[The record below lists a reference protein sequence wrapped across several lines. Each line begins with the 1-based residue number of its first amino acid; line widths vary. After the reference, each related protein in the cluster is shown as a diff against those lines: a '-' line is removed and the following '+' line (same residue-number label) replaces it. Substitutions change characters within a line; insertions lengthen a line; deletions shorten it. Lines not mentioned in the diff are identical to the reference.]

1 MGNHQRF
8 NALRAC
14 TQLALSPVALSYHY
28 PYDIAAYHRLERR
41 QIVTV
46 SCVDRWAA
54 RLPLAIIFIFLFST
68 DGFAAEEKA
77 AGPSEV
83 VFLIQIL
90 ALILVGRILGELM
103 QRMGQP
109 AVTGQLIAG
118 IFLGHSVFGMLWPD
132 AQQWMFPSS
141 HEQKAM
147 LDAISQL
154 GILMLLLLTGME
166 TDLRLVRRVGHAALS
181 VSGAGII
188 VPFVCGFVLGEFLPD
203 SMLPRPELRI
213 ITSLFLGTALS
224 IASIKIVAMVIRE
237 MNFMRRNLGQIIVS
251 SAIIDDSIGWVIIS
265 IIFSLAEHGAVDI
278 TSLARS
284 VLGTAAFL
292 GISFTLGP
300 RIVFF
305 LIRWTNDN
313 FVSELPVISVIL
325 LIMGG
330 MALITHFIG
339 VHTVLGAFVAGVLIG
354 ESPILTKHID
364 EQLRGL
370 ITALFAPVFFGAAGL
385 NTDLTIL
392 KDPQILLLTLG
403 LIAIASVGKFGGAFI
418 GGKLGGLNGRESLAV
433 ALGMNARGSTEVI
446 IATIGLSLGALSQ
459 NLFTMIVAMAVITT
473 LVMPPTLRWALQ
485 RIPIRKEEEQRLER
499 EAFAERGFVTN
510 LERLLLAVDESHSG
524 KLASRLAGL
533 IAGSHGTPVTMLK
546 LSELTHGKKSSK
558 PANGK
563 STANHKED
571 DEQTKSPKDAEAT
584 LKAATETPKQHQT
597 LEKKKENVEVITRVE
612 TRPSQEAVAKEAKKG
627 YDLLFVGIKSSKPDK
642 GGLPNELSQI
652 AAEFEGPLAVIEARG
667 KHLEGS
673 AEKRLKILVPIT
685 GTDIS
690 RRGAEV
696 AIALAR
702 AENGRV
708 TALYVS
714 TKSRPRSMRGRLQ
727 QSIASHRIEEAIL
740 KNITHMADQYEAN
753 IKTAVRTNIAAD
765 DAILR
770 EAREGSYDLIVMGV
784 NRRLGDTAF
793 FGDVATAVLEK
804 SDCSILIISNEL
816 RR

>member
-1 MGNHQRF
+1 
-8 NALRAC
+8 
-14 TQLALSPVALSYHY
+14 VA
-28 PYDIAAYHRLERR
+28 
-41 QIVTV
+41 V
-46 SCVDRWAA
+46 SFCDRWAA
-54 RLPLAIIFIFLFST
+54 RSLLAIAILFLLSA
-68 DGFAAEEKA
+68 DGFASDEKA

-83 VFLIQIL
+83 IFLIQIL
-90 ALILVGRILGELM
+90 VLILVGRVLGELM

-118 IFLGHSVFGMLWPD
+118 ILLGHSVFGVLWPD
-132 AQQWMFPSS
+132 AQRWMFPSS
-141 HEQKAM
+141 HDQKAM

-166 TDLRLVRRVGHAALS
+166 TDLRLVRKVGRAAIT

-188 VPFVCGFVLGEFLPD
+188 IPFICGFVLGEFLPD

-213 ITSLFLGTALS
+213 VTSLFLGTALS

-251 SAIIDDSIGWVIIS
+251 SAIIDDSVGWIIIS
-265 IIFSLAEHGAVDI
+265 IIFSLAEHGAVDLA
-278 TSLARS
+278 SLTRS
-284 VLGTAAFL
+284 VFGTAVFL
-292 GISFTLGP
+292 GISFTFGP

-313 FVSELPVISVIL
+313 FVSDLPVISVIL

-385 NTDLTIL
+385 STDLTIL

-403 LIAIASVGKFGGAFI
+403 LIAIASIGKFGGAFA
-418 GGKLGGLNGRESLAV
+418 GGKLGGLNRRESLAV

-459 NLFTMIVAMAVITT
+459 NLFTMIVTMAVITT
-473 LVMPPTLRWALQ
+473 MIMPPTLRWALQ

-499 EAFAERGFVTN
+499 EAFTERGFVTN
-510 LERLLLAVDESHSG
+510 LERLLLAVDESPSG

-546 LSELTHGKKSSK
+546 LSELTMTRNASNATKTTTL
-558 PANGK
+558 AN
-563 STANHKED
+563 AKED
-571 DEQTKSPKDAEAT
+571 SARTKTPKDAEAT
-584 LKAATETPKQHQT
+584 LKAAAEKPKEHQT
-597 LEKKKENVEVITRVE
+597 LEKKKENIEVITRVE
-612 TRPSQEAVAKEAKKG
+612 TRPSQEAVAKEARKG

-642 GGLPNELSQI
+642 GGLPNELAQI
-652 AAEFEGPLAVIEARG
+652 AAEFDGPLAVAEARG
-667 KHLEGS
+667 KHLEHS
-673 AEKRLKILVPIT
+673 VEKRLKILVPIT
-685 GTDIS
+685 GTDVS

-714 TKSRPRSMRGRLQ
+714 TKSRPRSLSGRLQ
-727 QSIASHRIEEAIL
+727 RSIASHRVEEAIL
-740 KNITHMADQYEAN
+740 KDITHMADQYESN
-753 IKTAVRTNIAAD
+753 MKTAVRTNIAAA

-784 NRRLGDTAF
+784 NRRPGDTPF
-793 FGDVATAVLEK
+793 FGDVATAVLAK
-804 SDCSILIISNEL
+804 SECSILFMSNEL

>member
-1 MGNHQRF
+1 M
-8 NALRAC
+8 
-14 TQLALSPVALSYHY
+14 
-28 PYDIAAYHRLERR
+28 
-41 QIVTV
+41 
-46 SCVDRWAA
+46 
-54 RLPLAIIFIFLFST
+54 
-68 DGFAAEEKA
+68 
-77 AGPSEV
+77 
-83 VFLIQIL
+83 
-90 ALILVGRILGELM
+90 
-103 QRMGQP
+103 
-109 AVTGQLIAG
+109 
-118 IFLGHSVFGMLWPD
+118 FGVLWPD
-132 AQQWMFPSS
+132 AQHWMFPSG

-147 LDAISQL
+147 LDGISQL

-166 TDLRLVRRVGHAALS
+166 TDLRLVRRVGRAAIS

-188 VPFVCGFVLGEFLPD
+188 IPFVCGFVLGELLPD
-203 SMLPRPELRI
+203 SMLPRPDLRI

-237 MNFMRRNLGQIIVS
+237 MNFMRRNLGQIIVA
-251 SAIIDDSIGWVIIS
+251 SAIIDDSIGWIIIS

-278 TSLARS
+278 PSLTRS
-284 VLGTAAFL
+284 VLGTAIFL
-292 GISFTLGP
+292 GVSFTLGP

-313 FVSELPVISVIL
+313 FVSDLPVISVIL

-385 NTDLTIL
+385 STDLTIL
-392 KDPQILLLTLG
+392 KDPQIFLLTLG
-403 LIAIASVGKFGGAFI
+403 LIAIASVGKFGGAFV
-418 GGKLGGLNGRESLAV
+418 GGKLGGLNRRESLAV

-459 NLFTMIVAMAVITT
+459 DLFTMIVTMAVITT
-473 LVMPPTLRWALQ
+473 MIMPPTLRWALQ

-510 LERLLLAVDESHSG
+510 LERLLLAVDESSSG

-546 LSELTHGKKSSK
+546 LSELTQVKGASK
-558 PANGK
+558 
-563 STANHKED
+563 TANNKED
-571 DEQTKSPKDAEAT
+571 TEQTTILKDAEAT
-584 LKAATETPKQHQT
+584 LKAAAEKPKEHQT
-597 LEKKKENVEVITRVE
+597 IEKKKENVQVITRVE
-612 TRPSQEAVAKEAKKG
+612 TLPSQEAIAKEAKKG
-627 YDLLFVGIKSSKPDK
+627 YDLLFVGIKNSKLGK
-642 GGLPNELSQI
+642 SGLPNELSRI
-652 AAEFEGPLAVIEARG
+652 AAEFDGPLAVIEARG
-667 KHLEGS
+667 KHLKHS
-673 AEKRLKILVPIT
+673 AERRLKILVPIT
-685 GTDIS
+685 GTDVS

-714 TKSRPRSMRGRLQ
+714 TKSRPRSITARLQ
-727 QSIASHRIEEAIL
+727 SSIASHRVEEAIL
-740 KNITHMADQYEAN
+740 KDITHMADQYEAN
-753 IKTAVRTNIAAD
+753 IKTSVRTDVAAD

-770 EAREGSYDLIVMGV
+770 EARMAPMTS
-784 NRRLGDTAF
+784 
-793 FGDVATAVLEK
+793 
-804 SDCSILIISNEL
+804 
-816 RR
+816 

>member
-8 NALRAC
+8 SALRAC
-14 TQLALSPVALSYHY
+14 TQLALSPVAFSYHY

-154 GILMLLLLTGME
+154 GVLMLLLLTGME

-203 SMLPRPELRI
+203 SMLSRPDLRT

-251 SAIIDDSIGWVIIS
+251 SAIIDDSIGWIIIS

-278 TSLARS
+278 ASLARS

-403 LIAIASVGKFGGAFI
+403 LIVIASVGKFGGAFI

-510 LERLLLAVDESHSG
+510 LKRLLLAVDESPSG

-546 LSELTHGKKSSK
+546 LSELTHVKKSLM
-558 PANGK
+558 PANG
-563 STANHKED
+563 KED
-571 DEQTKSPKDAEAT
+571 DEQAKTPKDAEAT

-627 YDLLFVGIKSSKPDK
+627 YDLLFVGIKISKPDK
-642 GGLPNELSQI
+642 CGLPDELSLI
-652 AAEFEGPLAVIEARG
+652 AAEFDGPLAVIEARG
-667 KHLEGS
+667 KHLEHS

-714 TKSRPRSMRGRLQ
+714 TKSRPGSMRGRLQ
-727 QSIASHRIEEAIL
+727 QSIASHRVEEAIL
-740 KNITHMADQYEAN
+740 KDITHMADQYESN

-784 NRRLGDTAF
+784 NRRPGDTAF

-804 SDCSILIISNEL
+804 SDCSIFIISNEL